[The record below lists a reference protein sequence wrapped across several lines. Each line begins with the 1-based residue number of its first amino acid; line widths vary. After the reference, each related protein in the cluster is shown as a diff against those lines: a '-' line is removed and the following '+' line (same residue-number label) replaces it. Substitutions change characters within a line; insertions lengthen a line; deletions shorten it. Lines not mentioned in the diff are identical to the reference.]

1 MVSVEKCGE
10 NSRQKNLLVM
20 GGEEEREN
28 EPQILDLDRWGY
40 CAVLGAKEP
49 QIRKGGG
56 QF

>member
-20 GGEEEREN
+20 GGEKEREN
-28 EPQILDLDRWGY
+28 EPQILDLGRWGY
-40 CAVLGAKEP
+40 CAILGAKEP

-56 QF
+56 QL